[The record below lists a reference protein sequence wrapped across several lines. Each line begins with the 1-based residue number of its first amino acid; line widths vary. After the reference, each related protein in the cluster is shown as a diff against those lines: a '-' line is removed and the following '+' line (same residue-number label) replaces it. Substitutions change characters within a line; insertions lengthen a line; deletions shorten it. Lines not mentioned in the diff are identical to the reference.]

1 MRVASIT
8 DAVATLA
15 ALEKWLMEFPAKNEA
30 LTTSR
35 QTTVFGRTMCNSENR
50 RHSSWSR
57 RPRSHASDS
66 TFVLNIRIHLARR
79 TPDATRHS
87 DKNHDIAVIARK
99 NSFERR
105 EFLSDRCDV
114 AARVDAA
121 LASFNMWMED
131 LRAKGRPDDPFR

>member
-1 MRVASIT
+1 M
-8 DAVATLA
+8 
-15 ALEKWLMEFPAKNEA
+15 EKWVMEFPAKNEA

-57 RPRSHASDS
+57 RLRSHASDSAAGAARFPEHRDWKERS

-131 LRAKGRPDDPFR
+131 LRAKG